1 MTARDA
7 ENLRSM
13 RQMRDR
19 SPVDAALHALACLDA
34 LNRAELVERF
44 NRVFDKSLAIH
55 ITDLRKGEA
64 Q

>member
-19 SPVDAALHALACLDA
+19 SPVDAALSALACLDA
-34 LNRAELVERF
+34 LKRAELVERF
-44 NRVFDKSLAIH
+44 NRTFDKSLAIN